1 MKYNYQIGS
10 GSKIP
15 YQHGELAHAWYRDI
29 TQFTHA
35 SFIVDPRGT
44 GTYCHITMKYPTSNT
59 KYHYGYEVQNELHRN
74 RGKHYW
80 TTPYHDD
87 YKFTR
92 EIKKYLKNLFNIFC
106 QDAEI
111 SIPQSLLPSMPSMA
125 SIPPISMPPRSKTYR
140 YHPYS
145 RHYNTKRGTGTS

>member
-35 SFIVDPRGT
+35 SFIIDPRGT
-44 GTYCHITMKYPTSNT
+44 GTYCHITMKYPNSNT
-59 KYHYGYEVQNELHRN
+59 KYHYGYELQNELHRKQ
-74 RGKHYW
+74 GKHYW
-80 TTPYHDD
+80 TTPYQDD

-92 EIKKYLKNLFNIFC
+92 EIKKYLEKLFIFFVKM
-106 QDAEI
+106 Q
-111 SIPQSLLPSMPSMA
+111 
-125 SIPPISMPPRSKTYR
+125 K
-140 YHPYS
+140 
-145 RHYNTKRGTGTS
+145 